1 MCDTCS
7 PLPTFSSETLLYIR
21 YYRDDLLIVS
31 QFLWPTYSNVALPF
45 MEALSSL
52 YTDFPL
58 IFQNSF
64 IYPGENLR
72 EGIIDVKD

>member
-1 MCDTCS
+1 
-7 PLPTFSSETLLYIR
+7 
-21 YYRDDLLIVS
+21 
-31 QFLWPTYSNVALPF
+31 